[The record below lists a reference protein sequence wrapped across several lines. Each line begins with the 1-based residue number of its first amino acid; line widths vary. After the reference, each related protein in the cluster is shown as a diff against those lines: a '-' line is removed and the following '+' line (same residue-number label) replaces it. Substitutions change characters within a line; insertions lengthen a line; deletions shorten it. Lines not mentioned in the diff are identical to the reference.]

1 MFCRAGLPFSERQ
14 RSSLAQAASLA
25 ETCDVKKLFLL
36 SCLVFVCCG
45 PALAE
50 ANWLTDYEAAKAKA
64 KSDHKLVLL
73 NFTGSDWCGYCKHMQ
88 AEIFSKPQFQDYAA
102 KNLVLVELDFP
113 RFKQQ
118 SDVVRKQNMKL
129 ASEYDV
135 EAFPTLIVLSPEGK
149 PVANIMGYIE
159 GGPEPLI
166 TALEKLRKS

>member
-1 MFCRAGLPFSERQ
+1 MCRAGLPFSERQ
-14 RSSLAQAASLA
+14 RSRLAQATSLA
-25 ETCDVKKLFLL
+25 EACEVKKLFLL

-50 ANWLTDYEAAKAKA
+50 GNWLTDYEAAKAKA

-88 AEIFSKPQFQDYAA
+88 ADIFSKPQFQEYAA

-118 SDVVRKQNMKL
+118 SDAVRKQNMKL
-129 ASEYDV
+129 ASEYDI

-149 PVANIMGYIE
+149 PVWNSMGYIE
-159 GGPEPLI
+159 GGPESLI
-166 TALEKLRKS
+166 AALEKLRKS

>member
-1 MFCRAGLPFSERQ
+1 MALPSKPGW
-14 RSSLAQAASLA
+14 STS
-25 ETCDVKKLFLL
+25 
-36 SCLVFVCCG
+36 
-45 PALAE
+45 
-50 ANWLTDYEAAKAKA
+50 YEEGQQEAKANN
-64 KSDHKLVLL
+64 KLVLL
-73 NFTGSDWCGYCKHMQ
+73 DFTGSDWCGYCKHMQ

-118 SDVVRKQNMKL
+118 SDAVRKQNMKL